1 MHMSSI
7 GDNSESIGSNTIVC
21 LPSPPHARH
30 MPPLTNQEQGLI
42 RGQKRQ
48 FDTRDISGL
57 DELEGDVKALKER
70 VNIAKKRQRLLK
82 EREDLTRQLAG
93 FGQSMY

>member
-1 MHMSSI
+1 
-7 GDNSESIGSNTIVC
+7 
-21 LPSPPHARH
+21 
-30 MPPLTNQEQGLI
+30 MPPLTNQEQGLT